1 MNCSEKLKKTA
12 SQPNSLHQF
21 WEACTTP
28 PARGVHPSTLRKIL
42 NWLHTFYR
50 RFEKKFC
57 SHLQSVHLTST
68 QDFLQPSPP
77 SALIPLDLLSP
88 VCTKV
93 PWEGCVC
100 SSRDRSPGSLQD
112 LTTQKCC
119 VDIEYL
125 CLVINVHVC
134 FRFLRILCLF
144 ILLCVD

>member
-1 MNCSEKLKKTA
+1 MNCSEKLKKQLLNQTA
-12 SQPNSLHQF
+12 CINFERPAPHHQLEESIPPPWGKSSTGFTPSTADLKVSLF
-21 WEACTTP
+21 TP
-28 PARGVHPSTLRKIL
+28 PI
-42 NWLHTFYR
+42 
-50 RFEKKFC
+50 C
-57 SHLQSVHLTST
+57 SPHIYTRLSAALTPLCS
-68 QDFLQPSPP
+68 D
-77 SALIPLDLLSP
+77 PLDLLSP

-100 SSRDRSPGSLQD
+100 SARDRSPGSLQD

-144 ILLCVD
+144 ILLCMD